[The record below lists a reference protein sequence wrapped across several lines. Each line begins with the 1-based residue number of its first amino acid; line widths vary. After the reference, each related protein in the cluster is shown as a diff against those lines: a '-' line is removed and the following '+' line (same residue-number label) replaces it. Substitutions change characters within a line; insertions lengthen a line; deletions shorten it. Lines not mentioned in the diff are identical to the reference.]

1 MSFITR
7 YRIAITFVIALVIIA
22 ATAVRRGPSDPDLPN
37 LSQFW
42 ANKMSWRGAADC
54 VVAGDSSAGQG
65 IVPATLSEQLG
76 GARVLNFAF
85 DSGGYSEEYLL
96 AIDEVLDH
104 SSPSPIILL
113 ALTPYSLTPGAIRL
127 NEFEHQRHL
136 AASPLT
142 VAFADSLDRL
152 QPMQVD
158 RVGQELAGRRTKGP
172 ARDRI
177 WHADGW
183 VQVKRGAGNERMYAR
198 HYHESFVDNKVS
210 ADVVRNVAR
219 HVADWS
225 RKGVRVAVFRAPA
238 ASPIRA
244 IENACSGFDE
254 ALIQRLL
261 ENAGA
266 QWLEPGGQPY
276 VTYDGRHLGAREAMR
291 LTADLGMRI
300 ALNQRS
306 EPGQTVVYPVAGAS
320 AQKSHVRAAML
331 AD

>member
-1 MSFITR
+1 MKFVTR
-7 YRIAITFVIALVIIA
+7 HRIAITSVVALMIIA

-42 ANKMSWRGAADC
+42 ANKMSWRAAADC

-65 IVPATLSEQLG
+65 VAPATLGAQLG

-85 DSGGYSEEYLL
+85 DSGGYSEEYLR
-96 AIDEVLDH
+96 AIGVVLDR
-104 SSPSPIILL
+104 SSPSPVILL

-127 NEFEHQRHL
+127 NEFEQQRHL

-158 RVGQELAGRRTKGP
+158 RVGEELLGRRTKGP
-172 ARDRI
+172 AQDRV

-183 VQVKRGAGNERMYAR
+183 VQVKRDAGNERMYVK
-198 HYHESFVDNKVS
+198 HYHESFVKNKVS
-210 ADVVRNVAR
+210 TDIVRNVAR

-225 RKGVRVAVFRAPA
+225 HRGVRVAVFRAPA
-238 ASPIRA
+238 APPIRA
-244 IENACSGFDE
+244 IEDACSGFDE
-254 ALIQRLL
+254 SAIRERLVD
-261 ENAGA
+261 AGA
-266 QWLEPGGQPY
+266 QWLELPGQPY
-276 VTYDGRHLGAREAMR
+276 LTYDGRHLGGREAMR
-291 LTADLGMRI
+291 LTADLGRQI
-300 ALNQRS
+300 KAT
-306 EPGQTVVYPVAGAS
+306 GIV

-331 AD
+331 TD